1 VPPPLLTRRRPIR
14 RFCSLSPRTAFV
26 ALAVAAI
33 GVAAA
38 GCNRSG
44 PAPVAAKPT
53 GSARPD
59 INYAAVRPNE
69 LGYIPI
75 VMYHEI
81 GGRPVASDPG
91 LVRSVAAFKKDL
103 ELLYDAGFRPVNLSD
118 VLNDSIDIP
127 AGTSPVV
134 LTFDDGRESQFR
146 LIDKGNAYRVDPD
159 CALGVMQAFHER
171 HPGWRMR
178 ATFFVL
184 PQSERTRDIFGQ
196 AGLGA
201 QKVDYLLGQGMEIG
215 NHTVHHKDLSRL
227 SAAEIQAE
235 IGGAHNALL
244 AIAPRATIRAVALP
258 MGRFPRDPARLA
270 YLTRGTFAG
279 KTYDYQAA
287 LDASYR
293 AVPSPAALRFNAKRL
308 ERIAPRDGRWGLRWW
323 ISALKSGS
331 EYPRYVSDGDPN
343 VVSFPQSEA
352 ALADLSRLKARQKL
366 ANAYGGPGIGRGVKP
381 ILGVAD
387 KEPRQPGGAADAAPP
402 KPIVGG

>member
-1 VPPPLLTRRRPIR
+1 
-14 RFCSLSPRTAFV
+14 
-26 ALAVAAI
+26 
-33 GVAAA
+33 
-38 GCNRSG
+38 
-44 PAPVAAKPT
+44 
-53 GSARPD
+53 
-59 INYAAVRPNE
+59 
-69 LGYIPI
+69 
-75 VMYHEI
+75 MYHEI
-81 GGRPVASDPG
+81 GGRPVPSDPG
-91 LVRSVAAFKKDL
+91 LVRSVGAFKKDL
-103 ELLYDAGFRPVNLSD
+103 ELLYGAGFRPVNLAD
-118 VLNDSIDIP
+118 VLNDNIDIP

-146 LIDKGNAYRVDPD
+146 LMDKGNAYRVDPD

-171 HPGWRMR
+171 HPEWQLR

-184 PQSERTRDIFGQ
+184 PKSERTRDIFGQ
-196 AGLGA
+196 VGLGA
-201 QKVDYLLGQGMEIG
+201 QKINYLLDQGMEIG
-215 NHTVHHKDLSRL
+215 NHTIHHKDLSRL
-227 SAAEIQAE
+227 SAAQIQAE

-308 ERIAPRDGRWGLRWW
+308 ERIAPRDGQWGLRWW
-323 ISALKSGS
+323 ISALKSGG
-331 EYPRYVSDGDPN
+331 EYPRYISDGDPK
-343 VVSFPQSEA
+343 VVSFPQSQV
-352 ALADLSRLKARQKL
+352 ALADLSRLKTRQKL
-366 ANAYGGPGIGRGVKP
+366 ANAYGGPGIGNEAKP

-387 KEPRQPGGAADAAPP
+387 KAPRQAGGAPSAASP